1 MDPLHILLVLL
12 VIAGI
17 WAVIELALTIRR
29 ARTTVD
35 SLDKTMGE
43 VNDMLAETRPV
54 VAKLDGAIDELQPA
68 LTQVEPLLKSA
79 NVAVDALTSNLIE
92 VEAVV
97 RDVSAVTG
105 AAANAGNAVS
115 GVADSASE
123 AVQKLLGKFKPG
135 SPDPERALNEGAD
148 SSREAVLTS
157 APEDAPAE
165 APAPAPAPRYYTYDS
180 EPSSALSE
188 AETPAANSVP
198 SNQGDSTND

>member
-135 SPDPERALNEGAD
+135 SPDPGRALNEGAD

-165 APAPAPAPRYYTYDS
+165 APAPAPRYYTYDS
-180 EPSSALSE
+180 EPSSAAPSE
-188 AETPAANSVP
+188 AETAAADSVP

>member
-54 VAKLDGAIDELQPA
+54 VAKLDGVIDELQPA

-97 RDVSAVTG
+97 RDVSTVTG
-105 AAANAGNAVS
+105 AAANAGNVVS

-135 SPDPERALNEGAD
+135 SPDPERALNEGSD
-148 SSREAVLTS
+148 SSREAVSTS
-157 APEDAPAE
+157 ALEDAPAE
-165 APAPAPAPRYYTYDS
+165 APAPAPRYYTYDS
-180 EPSSALSE
+180 EPSSA
-188 AETPAANSVP
+188 AADSVP

>member
-68 LTQVEPLLKSA
+68 LTQIEPLLKSA

-97 RDVSAVTG
+97 RDVSTVTG

-165 APAPAPAPRYYTYDS
+165 APAPAPRYYTYDS
-180 EPSSALSE
+180 EPSSAAPSE
-188 AETPAANSVP
+188 AETAVADSVP

>member
-1 MDPLHILLVLL
+1 M
-12 VIAGI
+12 
-17 WAVIELALTIRR
+17 
-29 ARTTVD
+29 
-35 SLDKTMGE
+35 
-43 VNDMLAETRPV
+43 
-54 VAKLDGAIDELQPA
+54 
-68 LTQVEPLLKSA
+68 
-79 NVAVDALTSNLIE
+79 TSNLIE

-165 APAPAPAPRYYTYDS
+165 APAPAPRYYTYDS
-180 EPSSALSE
+180 EPSSAAPSE
-188 AETPAANSVP
+188 AETAAADSVP

>member
-17 WAVIELALTIRR
+17 WALIELALTIRR

-43 VNDMLAETRPV
+43 VNDVLAETRPV

-165 APAPAPAPRYYTYDS
+165 APAPAPRYYTYDS
-180 EPSSALSE
+180 EPSSAAPLE
-188 AETPAANSVP
+188 AETAAADSVP

>member
-17 WAVIELALTIRR
+17 WALIELALTIRR

-165 APAPAPAPRYYTYDS
+165 APAPAPRYYTYDS
-180 EPSSALSE
+180 EPSSAAPSE
-188 AETPAANSVP
+188 AETAAANSVP

>member
-97 RDVSAVTG
+97 RDVSTVTG

-135 SPDPERALNEGAD
+135 SPDPERALNEGRD
-148 SSREAVLTS
+148 SSLEAVSTS

-165 APAPAPAPRYYTYDS
+165 APAPAPRYYTYDS
-180 EPSSALSE
+180 EPSSAAPSE
-188 AETPAANSVP
+188 AETAAVDSVP

>member
-148 SSREAVLTS
+148 SSREAVSTS

-165 APAPAPAPRYYTYDS
+165 AFAPAPRYYTYDS
-180 EPSSALSE
+180 EPSSVAPSE
-188 AETPAANSVP
+188 AETAAADSVP

>member
-1 MDPLHILLVLL
+1 MDSLHILLVLL

-165 APAPAPAPRYYTYDS
+165 APAPAPRYYTYDS
-180 EPSSALSE
+180 DPSSAAPSE
-188 AETPAANSVP
+188 AETAAADSVP

>member
-97 RDVSAVTG
+97 RDVSTVTG

-165 APAPAPAPRYYTYDS
+165 APAPAPRYYTYDS
-180 EPSSALSE
+180 EPSSAAPSE
-188 AETPAANSVP
+188 AETAAANSVP

>member
-68 LTQVEPLLKSA
+68 LTQVDPLLKSA

-165 APAPAPAPRYYTYDS
+165 APAPAPRYYTYDS
-180 EPSSALSE
+180 EPSSAAPSE
-188 AETPAANSVP
+188 AETAAADSVP

>member
-29 ARTTVD
+29 TRTTVD

-97 RDVSAVTG
+97 RDVSTVTG

-165 APAPAPAPRYYTYDS
+165 APAPAPRYYTYDS
-180 EPSSALSE
+180 EPSSAAPSE
-188 AETPAANSVP
+188 AETAAADSVP

>member
-68 LTQVEPLLKSA
+68 LTQAEPLLKSA

-148 SSREAVLTS
+148 SSREAVSTS
-157 APEDAPAE
+157 VPEDAPAE
-165 APAPAPAPRYYTYDS
+165 APAPAPRYYTYDS
-180 EPSSALSE
+180 EPSSAAPSE
-188 AETPAANSVP
+188 AETAVADSVP

>member
-97 RDVSAVTG
+97 RDVSTVTG
-105 AAANAGNAVS
+105 AAANAGNVVS

-165 APAPAPAPRYYTYDS
+165 APAPAPRYYTYDS
-180 EPSSALSE
+180 EPSSAAPSE
-188 AETPAANSVP
+188 AETAAADSVP

>member
-1 MDPLHILLVLL
+1 MDLLHILLVLL

-165 APAPAPAPRYYTYDS
+165 APAPAPRYYTYDS
-180 EPSSALSE
+180 EPSSAAPSE
-188 AETPAANSVP
+188 AETAAADSVP

>member
-148 SSREAVLTS
+148 SSRKAVLTS

-165 APAPAPAPRYYTYDS
+165 APAPAPRYYTYDS
-180 EPSSALSE
+180 EPSSAAPSE
-188 AETPAANSVP
+188 AETAAADSVP

>member
-17 WAVIELALTIRR
+17 WALIELALTIRR

-79 NVAVDALTSNLIE
+79 NVAVDALTSNFIE

-165 APAPAPAPRYYTYDS
+165 APAPAPRYYTYDS
-180 EPSSALSE
+180 EPSSAAPSE
-188 AETPAANSVP
+188 AETAAADSVP

>member
-17 WAVIELALTIRR
+17 WALIELALTIRR

-157 APEDAPAE
+157 APDDAPAE
-165 APAPAPAPRYYTYDS
+165 APAPAPRYYTYDS
-180 EPSSALSE
+180 EPSSAAPSE
-188 AETPAANSVP
+188 AETAAADSVP

>member
-29 ARTTVD
+29 ARTTVY

-97 RDVSAVTG
+97 RDVSTVTG

-148 SSREAVLTS
+148 SSREAVSTS

-165 APAPAPAPRYYTYDS
+165 APAPAPRYYTYDS
-180 EPSSALSE
+180 EPSSVAPSE
-188 AETPAANSVP
+188 AETAAADSVP

>member
-165 APAPAPAPRYYTYDS
+165 APAPAPHYYTYDS
-180 EPSSALSE
+180 EPSSAAPSE
-188 AETPAANSVP
+188 AETAAADSVP

>member
-97 RDVSAVTG
+97 RDVSTVTG

-135 SPDPERALNEGAD
+135 SHDPERALNEGSY
-148 SSREAVLTS
+148 SSREAVSTS
-157 APEDAPAE
+157 APEDTPAE
-165 APAPAPAPRYYTYDS
+165 ASAPAPRYYTYDS
-180 EPSSALSE
+180 EPSSAAPSE
-188 AETPAANSVP
+188 VEAAAADSVP

>member
-29 ARTTVD
+29 ARTTFD

-165 APAPAPAPRYYTYDS
+165 APAPAPRYYTYDS
-180 EPSSALSE
+180 EPSSAAPSE
-188 AETPAANSVP
+188 AETAAADSVP

>member
-97 RDVSAVTG
+97 RDVSTVTG

-148 SSREAVLTS
+148 SSREAVSTS

-165 APAPAPAPRYYTYDS
+165 APAPRYYTYDS
-180 EPSSALSE
+180 EPSSAPSE
-188 AETPAANSVP
+188 AEAAAADSVP

>member
-97 RDVSAVTG
+97 RDVSTVTG

-135 SPDPERALNEGAD
+135 SPDSERALNEGSD
-148 SSREAVLTS
+148 SSREAVSTS

-165 APAPAPAPRYYTYDS
+165 APAPAPRYYTYDS
-180 EPSSALSE
+180 EPSSAAPSE
-188 AETPAANSVP
+188 AETAAADSVP

>member
-68 LTQVEPLLKSA
+68 LTQVEPLLQSA
-79 NVAVDALTSNLIE
+79 NVVPA
-92 VEAVV
+92 
-97 RDVSAVTG
+97 RG
-105 AAANAGNAVS
+105 GGRAAAQVC
-115 GVADSASE
+115 
-123 AVQKLLGKFKPG
+123 
-135 SPDPERALNEGAD
+135 ERCGRRVD
-148 SSREAVLTS
+148 V
-157 APEDAPAE
+157 
-165 APAPAPAPRYYTYDS
+165 
-180 EPSSALSE
+180 EPYR
-188 AETPAANSVP
+188 
-198 SNQGDSTND
+198 G

>member
-43 VNDMLAETRPV
+43 VNDILAETRPV

-165 APAPAPAPRYYTYDS
+165 APAPAPRYYTYDS
-180 EPSSALSE
+180 EPSSAAPSE
-188 AETPAANSVP
+188 AETAAADSVP

>member
-148 SSREAVLTS
+148 SSREAVSTS
-157 APEDAPAE
+157 APGDAPAE
-165 APAPAPAPRYYTYDS
+165 APAPAPRYYTYDS
-180 EPSSALSE
+180 EPSSSAPSE
-188 AETPAANSVP
+188 AETAAANSVP
-198 SNQGDSTND
+198 SNQGDSAND

>member
-165 APAPAPAPRYYTYDS
+165 APAPAPRYYTYDS
-180 EPSSALSE
+180 EPSSAAPSE
-188 AETPAANSVP
+188 AETAAADPVP

>member
-97 RDVSAVTG
+97 RDVSTVTG

-115 GVADSASE
+115 CVADSASE

-135 SPDPERALNEGAD
+135 SPDPERALNEGSD
-148 SSREAVLTS
+148 SSREAVSTS

-165 APAPAPAPRYYTYDS
+165 APAPAPRYYTYDS
-180 EPSSALSE
+180 EPSSVAPSE
-188 AETPAANSVP
+188 AETAAADSVP

>member
-17 WAVIELALTIRR
+17 WALIELALTIRR

-68 LTQVEPLLKSA
+68 LTQVEPPLKSA

-165 APAPAPAPRYYTYDS
+165 APAPAPRYYTYDS
-180 EPSSALSE
+180 EPSSAAPSE
-188 AETPAANSVP
+188 AETAAADSVP

>member
-97 RDVSAVTG
+97 RDVSTVTG

-135 SPDPERALNEGAD
+135 SPDPERALNEGSD
-148 SSREAVLTS
+148 SSREAVSTS

-165 APAPAPAPRYYTYDS
+165 APAPAPRYYTYDS
-180 EPSSALSE
+180 EPSSAAPSE
-188 AETPAANSVP
+188 AETAAADYVP

>member
-29 ARTTVD
+29 ARATVD
-35 SLDKTMGE
+35 SIDKTMGE

-54 VAKLDGAIDELQPA
+54 VTKLDGAIDELQPA

-97 RDVSAVTG
+97 RDVSTVTG

-135 SPDPERALNEGAD
+135 SPDPERALNEGSD
-148 SSREAVLTS
+148 SSREAVSTS

-165 APAPAPAPRYYTYDS
+165 APAPAPRYYTYDS
-180 EPSSALSE
+180 EPSSAAPSE
-188 AETPAANSVP
+188 AETAAADSVP

>member
-1 MDPLHILLVLL
+1 MDPLHILLVIL

-97 RDVSAVTG
+97 RDVSTVTG

-135 SPDPERALNEGAD
+135 SPDPERALNEGSD
-148 SSREAVLTS
+148 SSREAVSTS

-165 APAPAPAPRYYTYDS
+165 APAPRYYTYDS
-180 EPSSALSE
+180 EPSSAPSE
-188 AETPAANSVP
+188 AEAAAADSVP

>member
-135 SPDPERALNEGAD
+135 SPDPERALNEGSD
-148 SSREAVLTS
+148 SSREAVSTS

-165 APAPAPAPRYYTYDS
+165 APAPRYYTYDS
-180 EPSSALSE
+180 EPSSAPSE
-188 AETPAANSVP
+188 AETAAADSVP

>member
-1 MDPLHILLVLL
+1 MDSLHILLVLL

-97 RDVSAVTG
+97 RDVSTVTG

-135 SPDPERALNEGAD
+135 SPDPERALNEGSD

-165 APAPAPAPRYYTYDS
+165 APAPAPRYYTYDS
-180 EPSSALSE
+180 EPSSAAPSE
-188 AETPAANSVP
+188 AETAAADSVP

>member
-17 WAVIELALTIRR
+17 WALIELALTIRR

-135 SPDPERALNEGAD
+135 SPDPGRALNEGAD

-165 APAPAPAPRYYTYDS
+165 APAPAPRYYTYDS
-180 EPSSALSE
+180 EPSSAAPSE
-188 AETPAANSVP
+188 AETAAADSVP

>member
-1 MDPLHILLVLL
+1 MDPLHILLALL

-148 SSREAVLTS
+148 SSREAVSTS

-165 APAPAPAPRYYTYDS
+165 APAPAPRYYTYDS
-180 EPSSALSE
+180 EPSSAAPSE
-188 AETPAANSVP
+188 AETAAADSVP
-198 SNQGDSTND
+198 SNQGDSAND

>member
-135 SPDPERALNEGAD
+135 SPDPERALNEGVD

-157 APEDAPAE
+157 APDDAPAE
-165 APAPAPAPRYYTYDS
+165 APAPAPRYYTYDS
-180 EPSSALSE
+180 EPSSAAPSE
-188 AETPAANSVP
+188 AETAAADSVP

>member
-97 RDVSAVTG
+97 RDVSTVTG

-157 APEDAPAE
+157 APDDAPAE
-165 APAPAPAPRYYTYDS
+165 APAPAPRYYTYDS
-180 EPSSALSE
+180 EPSSAAPSE
-188 AETPAANSVP
+188 AETAAADSVP